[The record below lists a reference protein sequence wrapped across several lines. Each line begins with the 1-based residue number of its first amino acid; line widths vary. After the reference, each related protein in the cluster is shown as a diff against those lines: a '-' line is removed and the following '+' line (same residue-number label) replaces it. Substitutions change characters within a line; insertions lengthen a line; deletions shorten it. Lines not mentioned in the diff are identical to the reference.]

1 MSHLPHRP
9 IRITIDFDENLKN
22 SIEKMAEKR
31 NFSFSYMTFV
41 LLQQAVKEKLR
52 KSQSAR
58 QNNS

>member
-1 MSHLPHRP
+1 MNHLPHRP

-52 KSQSAR
+52 K
-58 QNNS
+58 